1 MSVHP
6 SPHSQPWGP
15 INSAPTPYPEL
26 NFLLTGLTQ
35 RARAILG
42 SAFVGAYLHGAFA
55 VGGAE
60 CSSGC
65 DFLIPTRAPLT
76 PAQEAGLRGLHTQLP
91 TRPGRWST
99 ALAGAYPALA
109 QLRSLDG
116 MGHPWL
122 SVERGHRQM
131 DWTTTTNTEVVR
143 WILRERGITL
153 VGPDP
158 ATLVEPVPGAVVQQA
173 MRRLLAGA
181 GEHLAQRG
189 GLETAG
195 AQRYV
200 VTTCARMLHTLATG
214 QITSA
219 SQALR
224 WALESLE
231 SLDSRWHPLITQV
244 LAERAHPG
252 DDRPRAGSAAA
263 TAEFAR
269 YAQQVAAEVP
279 PPDPEDGRP

>member
-35 RARAILG
+35 QARAILG
-42 SAFVGAYLHGAFA
+42 SNFVGAYLHGAFA
-55 VGGAE
+55 VGGADRD
-60 CSSGC
+60 SGC
-65 DFLIPTRAPLT
+65 DFLIPTRDPLT
-76 PAQEAGLRGLHTQLP
+76 DEQEARLRGLHQQIP
-91 TRPGRWST
+91 TRPGHWST
-99 ALAGAYPALA
+99 ALAGAYPPLA
-109 QLRSLDG
+109 QVRSLEG
-116 MGHPWL
+116 MDQPWL

-131 DWTTTTNTEVVR
+131 GWTTTTNTEVVR

-158 ATLVEPVPGAVVQQA
+158 TTLVDPVPGEVVQEA

-181 GEHLAQRG
+181 GEHLVQRG
-189 GLETAG
+189 SLETAG

-200 VTTCARMLHTLATG
+200 VATCARMLHTIDTG

-219 SQALR
+219 SQALH
-224 WALESLE
+224 WALESLDE
-231 SLDSRWHPLITQV
+231 RWHPLIAQV
-244 LAERAHPG
+244 LAERAHPD
-252 DDRPRAGSAAA
+252 DDRPRRGSAAA

-269 YAQQVAAEVP
+269 YAQQVAAEIP
-279 PPDPEDGRP
+279 PPDPEDGRA